1 MVTNTTFQN
10 VKKYL
15 KFSYNFDINIYI
27 LSSKQTTLELDL
39 YAWQSNL
46 VFFAS
51 KIPIGTIKS
60 LGWYWSSSDWVIRHL
75 LCLCTLCYN
84 GEPGPKKNCPRV
96 EKCLQ

>member
-1 MVTNTTFQN
+1 M
-10 VKKYL
+10 
-15 KFSYNFDINIYI
+15 
-27 LSSKQTTLELDL
+27 SSKQTTLELDP

-75 LCLCTLCYN
+75 LCLCTLYYI